1 MNLLLFR
8 VAFYFILFVVSR
20 MLNDKN
26 KVFLQQGFLTI
37 SVGLLILWFLAEKGK
52 LRELE
57 SWPFFISY
65 IVSIPLI
72 YHLLYHMFFSED
84 INTKGKA
91 EKLYILAIIMIYLS
105 YMWFAERIRISN

>member
-8 VAFYFILFVVSR
+8 VAFYFILFLVSG
-20 MLNDKN
+20 MLDDKN

-37 SVGLLILWFLAEKGK
+37 SIGLLILWFLAEKGK

-57 SWPFFISY
+57 SWPFFVSY

-105 YMWFAERIRISN
+105 YMWFAERIRLEN